1 MEKSFHLCLL
11 KTHAMRFHIGIEKN
25 QHVKVNCLLTG
36 NLFLQ
41 TLHKADYT

>member
-25 QHVKVNCLLTG
+25 QHVKVKCLLTG